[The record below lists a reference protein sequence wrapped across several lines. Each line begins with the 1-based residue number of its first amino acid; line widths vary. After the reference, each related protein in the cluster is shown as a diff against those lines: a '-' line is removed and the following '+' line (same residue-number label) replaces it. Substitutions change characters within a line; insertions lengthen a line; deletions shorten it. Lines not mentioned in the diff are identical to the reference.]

1 MATPSTVTEIANI
14 SQYLWSAK
22 LAKDAAFGNGNSNIN
37 SGRDLVLFVENA
49 ALEYGI
55 AQSLDGVQGV
65 ANDVYRLCG
74 AKLQEANEILQ
85 SGSSGG
91 IVVNQ
96 STGVSS
102 LVFYEDDFTIG
113 NVGAPLLEGQTS
125 FTINIGLGRIFSTA
139 SMILTLDQ
147 SVLPKSDPN
156 RLSYTPIYDS
166 VTGLITITFNQAVVN
181 SQLYTVQFSYLIV

>member
-55 AQSLDGVQGV
+55 AQSLDGIQGV

-91 IVVNQ
+91 IVVNR
-96 STGVSS
+96 STGVSA

-125 FTINIGLGRIFSTA
+125 FTINIGSGRTFSTA

>member
-55 AQSLDGVQGV
+55 AQSLDGIQGV

-91 IVVNQ
+91 IVVNR
-96 STGVSS
+96 STGVST

-125 FTINIGLGRIFSTA
+125 FTINIGSGRTFSTA